1 MAAVRTRPR
10 PRRTRLARTAVWLS
24 ALLVATVVAVVL
36 VLNRTQVLPLAQ
48 VRCAATSD
56 GTSWYLTPEQADNA
70 ALIVGISVQ
79 RGLPAH
85 AATIAIA
92 TAVQESKLVNV
103 THGDR
108 DSLGLFQQRPSQ
120 GWGTAAQVVDPVHAT
135 NAFYDALIAVPG
147 YETMPVTAAAQAV
160 QRSAFPEAYA
170 QHEPQA
176 RAWASALT
184 GFSTAAVTCQLRAP
198 DGAGSAEA
206 FAAHV
211 RRDLGPLG
219 VTPGSATATGLP
231 IVVTT
236 ATGVPA
242 DARARQAWSTA
253 EGVVAIAQAEQ
264 VTSVAVA
271 DQAWTRDRG
280 TWQASG
286 TTVPTGEVD
295 VTLAVG

>member
-1 MAAVRTRPR
+1 MAAVTTRSR
-10 PRRTRLARTAVWLS
+10 RRRTRLARTIGWLS
-24 ALLVATVVAVVL
+24 ALLVVGVAAVVL
-36 VLNRTQVLPLAQ
+36 ALNRTQVLPLAQ
-48 VRCAATSD
+48 VRCAATSG
-56 GTSWYLTPEQADNA
+56 GTSWFLSPEQADNA

-92 TAVQESKLVNV
+92 TALQESKLVNV

-147 YETMPVTAAAQAV
+147 YQTMAVTAAAQAV
-160 QRSAFPEAYA
+160 QRSAYPEAYA

-184 GFSTAAVTCQLRAP
+184 GYSTAAMTCHLRAP
-198 DGAGSAEA
+198 DGAGSADA

-211 RRDLGPLG
+211 RRDLGPLA
-219 VTPGSATATGLP
+219 VTPGSTTPTGLP

-236 ATGVPA
+236 AAGDPA
-242 DARARQAWSTA
+242 DVRTRQAWSA
-253 EGVVAIAQAEQ
+253 AQGVVAIAQAEQ
-264 VTSVAVA
+264 VTSVSVA
-271 DQAWTRDRG
+271 DQAWSRDRG
-280 TWQASG
+280 TWQPSG
-286 TTVPTGEVD
+286 STLPAGEVH

>member
-1 MAAVRTRPR
+1 MAAVTTRPR
-10 PRRTRLARTAVWLS
+10 RRRTRLARTVVWLS
-24 ALLVATVVAVVL
+24 ALLVVGVVAVVL

-147 YETMPVTAAAQAV
+147 YETMAVTAAAQAV

-170 QHEPQA
+170 EHEPQA

-242 DARARQAWSTA
+242 DVRARQAWSTA

-280 TWQASG
+280 TWRPSG
-286 TTVPTGEVD
+286 STLPTGEVH
-295 VTLAVG
+295 VALAVG

>member
-1 MAAVRTRPR
+1 MGAVTTGSGR
-10 PRRTRLARTAVWLS
+10 RRTRFARTLTWLA
-24 ALLVATVVAVVL
+24 ALLIVAVVAVV
-36 VLNRTQVLPLAQ
+36 VALNRTQVLPLAQ

-70 ALIVGISVQ
+70 ALIAGISVQ

-92 TAVQESKLVNV
+92 TALQESKLVNV

-135 NAFYDALIAVPG
+135 NAFYDALVAVPG
-147 YETMPVTAAAQAV
+147 YETMAVTAAAQAV

-170 QHEPQA
+170 QHEAQA

-184 GFSTAAVTCQLRAP
+184 GYSTTAVTCRLRAP
-198 DGAGSAEA
+198 DAAGTAEA
-206 FAAHV
+206 FAAHL
-211 RRDLGPLG
+211 RRDLGPLA
-219 VTPGSATATGLP
+219 VTPGSTTTTGLP
-231 IVVTT
+231 LVVTT
-236 ATGVPA
+236 TAGVPA
-242 DARARQAWSTA
+242 DVRARQAWSTA

-264 VTSVAVA
+264 VTAVAVA
-271 DQAWTRDRG
+271 DQEWTRARG
-280 TWQASG
+280 TWRPSG
-286 TTVPTGEVD
+286 TALPAGEVH

>member
-1 MAAVRTRPR
+1 MAAVTTRPR
-10 PRRTRLARTAVWLS
+10 RRRTRVARTLVWLS
-24 ALLVATVVAVVL
+24 ALLVVAVVAVVL
-36 VLNRTQVLPLAQ
+36 ALNRTQVLPLAQ
-48 VRCAATSD
+48 VRCAATAD

-70 ALIVGISVQ
+70 ALIVGISMQ

-92 TAVQESKLVNV
+92 TALQESKLVNV

-147 YETMPVTAAAQAV
+147 YATMAVTAAAQAV

-184 GFSTAAVTCQLRAP
+184 GYSTTAVTCHLRAP
-198 DGAGSAEA
+198 DAAGSAA
-206 FAAHV
+206 SFAAHV
-211 RRDLGPLG
+211 RRDLGPLA
-219 VTPGSATATGLP
+219 VTPGSATPAGLP

-242 DARARQAWSTA
+242 DVRTRQAWSTA

-264 VTSVAVA
+264 VTVVTVA
-271 DQAWTRDRG
+271 DQEWTRARG

-286 TTVPTGEVD
+286 TTVPTGEVH